1 MSSRSAG
8 PADVK
13 PGADVSV
20 VRRLFWLPLWMF
32 VGLAGAVLIGML
44 LVSWHSLQRLEPI
57 AAHLHHIERIQTV
70 ERSMEQTL
78 LNGLRGTRISLTEL
92 RELSAEVGQIA
103 AREGALHPQTPAQ
116 LNRIE
121 AQLGDGKT
129 RPAELLFATLTEIR
143 EVLDDERERHNE
155 LLAQIGQDTR
165 TEFKLTVV
173 LLLAGP
179 PVFGAALIFLRAYVK
194 QPLRA
199 LEDLLERLARK
210 DYRPVPAA
218 VIDEMN
224 KIALPAFRSYNE
236 LVQRLQELESE
247 HRDREQHL
255 EQEVRQATE
264 ALLAQSREMARAE
277 RLAAVGAVSA
287 GLAHELRNP
296 LAGIQMACSKLHR
309 ALGEGEHAARI
320 AAVIDE
326 LKRINHLLTSQVDA
340 AHHQPDP
347 LEVVAVD
354 QLVDE
359 LLTLLRYQIPDRIT
373 ITSQVPGDLSCLLP
387 AAGLRQALLNL
398 ILNAVQAMPGQGHV
412 HIAAGREDGELWLRV
427 TDTGPGFPQEL
438 LRAGI
443 RPFATGRVG
452 GTGLGLAMVRRFLRD
467 HDGDLHLANQT
478 SPHPTSAQQTSKG
491 AVITLHLPYRPADT
505 SGAPRHA

>member
-1 MSSRSAG
+1 MSKRSRA
-8 PADVK
+8 PADVSLGT
-13 PGADVSV
+13 GASII
-20 VRRLFWLPLWMF
+20 RRLFWLPLWLF

-44 LVSWHSLQRLEPI
+44 VVSSHSLQRLEPI
-57 AAHLHHIERIQTV
+57 EAHLRHIERIQVV
-70 ERSMEQTL
+70 ERGMEQTL
-78 LNGLRGTRISLTEL
+78 LNGLRGTPISPSTLHQLGGEV
-92 RELSAEVGQIA
+92 RQVAE
-103 AREGALHPQTPAQ
+103 REGALHPQTPAR

-121 AQLGDGKT
+121 TQLGATQT
-129 RPAELLFATLTEIR
+129 RPADLLFDALTDIR
-143 EVLDDERERHNE
+143 QVLDAERERHNG

-179 PVFGAALIFLRAYVK
+179 PVFGVALIFLRAYVK

-199 LEDLLERLARK
+199 LEDLLGRLARK

-218 VIDEMN
+218 VIGEID
-224 KIALPAFRSYNE
+224 KVALPAFHSYNE
-236 LVQRLQELESE
+236 LVLRLQALESE
-247 HRDREQHL
+247 HRDREQRL
-255 EQEVRQATE
+255 EQEVRHATE

-296 LAGIQMACSKLHR
+296 LAGIQMACGKLHR
-309 ALGEGEHAARI
+309 ALGDTEHSARI

-340 AHHQPDP
+340 AHHVPEP

-359 LLTLLRYQIPDRIT
+359 LLTLLRYQIPDRIR
-373 ITSQVPGDLSCLLP
+373 IAAQVPRDLSCLLP

-398 ILNAVQAMPGQGHV
+398 ILNAVQAMPEQGRIQ
-412 HIAAGREDGELWLRV
+412 IAAGREDGELWLSV

-443 RPFATGRVG
+443 RPFATGRQG
-452 GTGLGLAMVRRFLRD
+452 GTGLGLAMVRRFVRD
-467 HDGDLHLANQT
+467 HDGDLLLANQT
-478 SPHPTSAQQTSKG
+478 TPHQPSNG
-491 AVITLHLPYRPADT
+491 AVVTLKLPYRPADT
-505 SGAPRHA
+505 SGATRHA